1 MNKKQ
6 GFMLRINKKGQ
17 TYTNEELVKIVLAV
31 LAIIAI
37 LIPLGYKMYQGL
49 YVSQDVLQARETVKQ
64 VLSMV
69 NSMKLG
75 VNQSMILTGQQNWF
89 LYAGTNK
96 ICAGYFTNGK
106 WVDTKERCLE
116 SKERGIEV
124 TGYEEIGGKIFDNH
138 ISLYLT
144 EIKFTLTEKDGKEI
158 VKIDKKSA

>member
-1 MNKKQ
+1 M
-6 GFMLRINKKGQ
+6 MNKKGQ

-49 YVSQDVLQARETVKQ
+49 YVPQDVLQARETVKQ
-64 VLSMV
+64 VSSMV

-75 VNQSMILTGQQNWF
+75 VSQNMVLTGQKNWF
-89 LYAGTNK
+89 LYTETNQ
-96 ICAGYFTNGK
+96 ICACDFTKGTCDPNRK
-106 WVDTKERCLE
+106 RCLE
-116 SKERGIEV
+116 SKEREIEV

-144 EIKFTLTEKDGKEI
+144 EITFTLRQENGKEI
-158 VKIDKKSA
+158 VKIAKKSV